1 MKVND
6 VSLTISAVREAQY
19 PETDFP
25 EIAFVGRSNVGKSS
39 LINNI
44 MQRKK
49 IARTSSVPG
58 KTQTLNFYLLNQSLY
73 FVDVPGFG
81 YAKVSKAD
89 REKFSAMIE
98 SYLETRQQLRGV
110 IQLVDSRHEPSDL
123 DVSMYQ
129 YLHYY
134 DIPTLVVATKI
145 DKVKKNQWNK
155 VESIQ
160 RKAMHLNEAADWLPF
175 SAQDSTGSA
184 EVWDWIENHIN

>member
-81 YAKVSKAD
+81 YAKVSKSD